1 MLQIFDKVVQ
11 MSRHLVDCPNAG
23 SSCPFSE
30 FGCQYKGD
38 RETLQAHIREEPI
51 RHLALLCDGVLDL
64 KILLA
69 NMELSLETMVHNM
82 ELLQRKTTTIEKL
95 YGAQIIWRI
104 DNVKQKQNEARSGTR
119 TTVFSPPFATAR
131 YGYKMVVSISLYGDG
146 QVRGEYMSAFVSIMR
161 GEYDALLE
169 WPFTHKV
176 VITLM
181 DQNPDLDARNDIEY
195 VIQPTP
201 IAAHKPFLDRP
212 IGERNA
218 SFGAVRF
225 CELSIVE
232 RYIRDDVMFL
242 KVNVDNSKSLR
253 DVI

>member
-1 MLQIFDKVVQ
+1 MEAALVGRFRVVTCEQEVKRLTVHIQQKNLKHISSLISSATSTFRDFIPSRWTEAYQTASRNYKHRTDSAATGFPILIFVGEDQCKC
-11 MSRHLVDCPNAG
+11 R
-23 SSCPFSE
+23 
-30 FGCQYKGD
+30 
-38 RETLQAHIREEPI
+38 
-51 RHLALLCDGVLDL
+51 LD
-64 KILLA
+64 I
-69 NMELSLETMVHNM
+69 N
-82 ELLQRKTTTIEKL
+82 EK
-95 YGAQIIWRI
+95 R
-104 DNVKQKQNEARSGTR
+104 
-119 TTVFSPPFATAR
+119 F
-131 YGYKMVVSISLYGDG
+131 
-146 QVRGEYMSAFVSIMR
+146 
-161 GEYDALLE
+161 
-169 WPFTHKV
+169 
-176 VITLM
+176 
-181 DQNPDLDARNDIEY
+181 QNPDLDARNDIEY

>member
-1 MLQIFDKVVQ
+1 MLK
-11 MSRHLVDCPNAG
+11 HLPDCPNAG

-30 FGCQYKGD
+30 FGCRYRGG
-38 RETLQAHIREEPI
+38 REMLQAHIQEEPI

-64 KILLA
+64 KSATL
-69 NMELSLETMVHNM
+69 
-82 ELLQRKTTTIEKL
+82 EKL
-95 YGAQIIWRI
+95 YGAQMIWRI

-131 YGYKMVVSISLYGDG
+131 YGYKMIASVSLYGDG

-176 VITLM
+176 TITLM
-181 DQNPDLDARNDIEY
+181 DQNPDVEARNDIEY

-201 IAAHKPFLDRP
+201 IAGHKPFLDRP
-212 IGERNA
+212 ISERNA

-225 CELSIVE
+225 CELNIAE
-232 RYIRDDVMFL
+232 KYIRDDVMFL
-242 KVNVDNSKSLR
+242 KVDVENSKSLPFQ
-253 DVI
+253 